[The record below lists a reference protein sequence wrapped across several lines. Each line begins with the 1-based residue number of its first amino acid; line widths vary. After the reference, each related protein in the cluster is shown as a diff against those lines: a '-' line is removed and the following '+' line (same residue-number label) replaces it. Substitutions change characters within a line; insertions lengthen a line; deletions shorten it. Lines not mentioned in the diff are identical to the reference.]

1 MKRIPLL
8 AVGAIV
14 LVVAVAAL
22 WSGRSESDSTTIMPN
37 ATTNVQTKVF
47 RVEQMTCATCPIAV
61 KAAMGAVKGVTSVE
75 VDFNAKTATVTFD
88 PAVATTAQ
96 IAAASTNAGYPATPA
111 S

>member
-1 MKRIPLL
+1 MKRIPRL

-14 LVVAVAAL
+14 LAAAVAAL
-22 WSGRSESDSTTIMPN
+22 WSARSESAFTIVTQS
-37 ATTNVQTKVF
+37 ARTNLETKVF

-61 KAAMGAVKGVTSVE
+61 KTAMGAVKGVTFVE
-75 VDFNAKTATVTFD
+75 VDFNAKTATVMFD
-88 PAVATTAQ
+88 PAVATPAQ

>member
-22 WSGRSESDSTTIMPN
+22 WSGRSESGFTIVTQSAM
-37 ATTNVQTKVF
+37 TNLQTKVF

-61 KAAMGAVKGVTSVE
+61 KTAMGAVKGVTSVE
-75 VDFNAKTATVTFD
+75 IDFDAKTATVTFD